1 MAPMPETACSLRR
14 NLHEIAEQLRLSA
27 AVAEFLDCY
36 YADFDFAG
44 GSDASPEELVGAAAQ
59 HYRLGEQRL
68 QRQPVLALYTPDFDR
83 HGWHSPHTVIDVVT
97 DDMPFLVDSI
107 TMLVYRR
114 GLAIHRLLH
123 PLLGAE
129 REPDGR
135 LQRVTPHGGQGSQ
148 TESWIHLEIDR
159 IGDSTEVAD
168 LQREIAGVLADVRS
182 AVEDGAAIQQNM
194 RAAAAELV
202 AYVEAADYLSWI
214 AANNFVFLG
223 GAEYFVAAGEHS
235 LTRVA
240 DSGLG
245 ILRQTDH
252 PRFGRCLAA
261 IPGEI
266 AELARDPSPLILV
279 KADARSSVHRPAYL
293 DFIGVKRFDGN
304 GRIVGLRAFV
314 GLYTAHV
321 YHVSATDIPLLRQKV
336 AAVRQEIGFVAR
348 SHRDKTLLNV
358 LETYPRDELIEI
370 AHADLVRIARG
381 IVALHERE
389 QVRVFMRDDRWGRY
403 VSVIAYMPR
412 DRFDTTIRKRISA
425 LLYEA
430 LAAERVDYFVMIGE
444 SRLARLHFIAR
455 TPVGTHYAYDAAAI
469 ERQAARIVR
478 GWNDELKQNL
488 VGHFGEEHGNR
499 LLRRYA
505 AELPLSYQER
515 VTPAAAVSDL
525 DRLQAAERSGLV
537 EVKLSAAQ
545 GDDGAHQHL
554 KLFRRGCPR
563 PLSAILPVL
572 ENLGLTVLSE
582 QPFRLPESDLH
593 IADFAV
599 RLPEAR
605 ALDDEATR
613 QAFVDLLE
621 RLLRDQAENDG
632 FNRLVLL
639 AGLDGRQIGI
649 LRAYSRYLRQAGLP
663 FSQSYVER
671 CLATHFE
678 ITRRLVELFAALF
691 APTVMAFSDTPDDA
705 SHDRSPH
712 PRPLSRERARG
723 DSSVARATG
732 TVTADDARAA
742 VLSDELTMALLQ
754 VGNPDDDRILSAL
767 QTAISATLRTNA
779 YQVASDGAAKAY
791 LSFKLSSREIP
802 FLPAPTPLYEI
813 FVYSERVE
821 GVHLRGARVA
831 RGGLRWSDRMEDFRT
846 EVLGLVK
853 AQMVKNAVI
862 VPLGSKGGFVC
873 KRLPPMSDREAWQA
887 EGIACYSDF
896 IRGLLDLTDNLVDG
910 RVVPPV
916 GVRRR
921 DGDDPYLVVAA
932 DKGTATFSDIA
943 NGIAIEYG
951 FWLGDAFAS
960 GGSVGYDH
968 KKMGITARGAW
979 EAIKRHFRELG
990 LDTQTQ
996 PFTVVGIGD
1005 MSGDVFGNG
1014 MLLSREIRLL
1024 AAFDHRHIFIDPSP
1038 DAVRSHAERQRLFD
1052 LPRSSW
1058 ADYDPT
1064 LISAGGGVWSRTA
1077 KTIPLSPQLQDWL
1090 ATDAIQMSPPELIRS
1105 LLQVPV
1111 DLLYNGGI
1119 GTYVK
1124 AGNQSHQEANDRG
1137 NDILRVDASQLRAR
1151 VVGEGGN
1158 LGLTQKGRIEFAL
1171 NGGRIYTDAIDN
1183 SAGVDCSDHEV
1194 NIKIL
1199 LAGLVATGEMTGRQ
1213 RDALLASMTDEVAS
1227 LVLAD
1232 NYQQTQAIALEA
1244 ATAGE
1249 LLAAHARLIRSL
1261 ESRGALHRGVEFL
1274 PDDKGLAERGQQK
1287 RGLTAPD
1294 IAVLLAYAKITLKEA
1309 VLTSDL
1315 PDSGDLDDLLESY
1328 FPSVLRGSCRA
1339 RMAAHPL
1346 QRDIIT
1352 TQLVNRLVNR
1362 MGTTFVLQ
1370 LGDETGASTAQVAG
1384 AWYAASQVL
1393 DAEALWREVESLDLL
1408 LDAARQMELMLALRA
1423 TTAAA
1428 TELILTQH
1436 LGGMTIGALVDEY
1449 RPAVAEV
1456 LARVRQGR
1464 SGEPAATAL
1473 AMAAAA
1479 IVGAIDRVD
1488 LARACARSPDEV
1500 AHGLAELA
1508 GHLDLDWLTAAVGR
1522 LPAGNRWQARA
1533 RARLAAELS
1542 ELRQHLLRQV
1552 LGGRLPATAAARGVL
1567 DEMKVNEPQDLA
1579 MLSAGLAEIRR
1590 VMGC

>member
-1 MAPMPETACSLRR
+1 MSETASNLRR
-14 NLHEIAEQLRLSA
+14 DLHEVAARLRLSA
-27 AVAEFLDCY
+27 SVSSFLDSY
-36 YADFDFAG
+36 YVDFDFAG
-44 GSDASPEELVGAAAQ
+44 GSDASPEELVGAAVQ
-59 HYRLGEQRL
+59 HHRLGERRSP
-68 QRQPVLALYTPDFDR
+68 RQPVLALYTPDFDR

-129 REPDGR
+129 RGPDGG
-135 LQRVTPHGGQGSQ
+135 LQRITPHGGEGSR

-159 IGDSTEVAD
+159 IGDSSEVD
-168 LQREIAGVLADVRS
+168 ELQQEITGVLADVRS
-182 AVEDGAAIQQNM
+182 AVDDGAAIQQNM
-194 RAAAAELV
+194 RAAAAELATDAEV
-202 AYVEAADYLSWI
+202 GEAVEAAEYLDWI
-214 AANNFVFLG
+214 AVNNFVFLG
-223 GAEYFVAAGEHS
+223 AAEYLVAAGEQR
-235 LTRVA
+235 LARVA

-245 ILRQTDH
+245 ILREAGH

-266 AELARDPSPLILV
+266 SELGRDPSPLILV

-293 DFIGVKRFDGN
+293 DFIGVKRLDGS
-304 GRIVGLRAFV
+304 GRIIGLRAFV

-336 AAVRQEIGFVAR
+336 AAVRREIGFVAR

-389 QVRVFMRDDRWGRY
+389 QVRVFMRDDRWRRY

-412 DRFDTTIRKRISA
+412 DRFDTTVRKRISA
-425 LLYEA
+425 LLYET
-430 LAAERVDYFVMIGE
+430 LAAERVDYFVTIGE

-455 TPVGTHYAYDAAAI
+455 TPAGTHYAYDAAAI
-469 ERQAARIVR
+469 ERQTARIVR
-478 GWNDELKQNL
+478 GWSDELKQNL
-488 VGHFGEEHGNR
+488 VGHYGEEHGNR

-505 AELPLSYQER
+505 RELPLSYQER

-525 DRLQAAERSGLV
+525 DCLQAAERSGLV

-554 KLFRRGCPR
+554 KLFRRGRPR

-582 QPFRLPESDLH
+582 QPFSLPAGDLH

-599 RLPEAR
+599 RLPDAR

-613 QAFVDLLE
+613 QAFVELLE

-663 FSQSYVER
+663 FSQAYVER
-671 CLATHFE
+671 CLATHFD

-691 APTVMAFSDTPDDA
+691 APTADA
-705 SHDRSPH
+705 
-712 PRPLSRERARG
+712 
-723 DSSVARATG
+723 
-732 TVTADDARAA
+732 ARAA
-742 VLSDELTMALLQ
+742 ALGDELTMALLQ
-754 VGNPDDDRILSAL
+754 VSNPDDDRILSAL
-767 QTAISATLRTNA
+767 QTAVSATLRTNA
-779 YQVASDGAAKAY
+779 YQAASDGQAKAY

-813 FVYSERVE
+813 FVYSERLE

-873 KRLPPMSDREAWQA
+873 KRLPPASDREAWQA
-887 EGIACYSDF
+887 EGVACYSTF

-910 RVVPPV
+910 QVVPPV

-932 DKGTATFSDIA
+932 DKGTASFSDIA

-979 EAIKRHFRELG
+979 EAVKRHFRELG
-990 LDTQTQ
+990 RDIQRE

-1024 AAFDHRHIFIDPSP
+1024 AAFDHRHIFIDPDP
-1038 DAVRSHAERQRLFD
+1038 DAARSHAERQRLFD

-1058 ADYDPT
+1058 ADYDPAS
-1064 LISAGGGVWSRTA
+1064 ISDGGGVWSRTA
-1077 KTIPLSPQLQDWL
+1077 KTIPLSPQVQAWL
-1090 ATDAIQMSPPELIRS
+1090 ATDAGQMSPPELIRS
-1105 LLQVPV
+1105 LLQAPV

-1124 AGNQSHQEANDRG
+1124 AGSQSHQEANDRA
-1137 NDILRVDASQLRAR
+1137 NDILRVDAGQLRAR

-1199 LAGLVATGEMTGRQ
+1199 LAGLVASGEMTGRQ
-1213 RDALLASMTDEVAS
+1213 RDALLASMTDEVAA

-1232 NYQQTQAIALEA
+1232 NYQQTQAIALEV

-1249 LLAAHARLIRSL
+1249 LLPAHARLIRSL
-1261 ESRGALHRGVEFL
+1261 EARGALHRAVEFL

-1287 RGLTAPD
+1287 RGLTAPE
-1294 IAVLLAYAKITLKEA
+1294 IAVLLAYAKIALKEA
-1309 VLTSDL
+1309 LLSSDV
-1315 PDSGDLDDLLESY
+1315 PDSGDVRDLLQSY
-1328 FPSVLRGSCRA
+1328 FPSVLQDSCRA
-1339 RMAAHPL
+1339 QMAAHPL
-1346 QRDIIT
+1346 QRDIIS

-1362 MGTTFVLQ
+1362 MGTTFVLR
-1370 LGDETGASTAQVAG
+1370 LGDETGASPAQVAS
-1384 AWYAASQVL
+1384 AWYATSRIL
-1393 DAEALWREVESLDLL
+1393 DAEALWREIEALDLA
-1408 LDAARQMELMLALRA
+1408 LDTTRQMELMLAVRA
-1423 TTAAA
+1423 MTAAA
-1428 TELILTQH
+1428 SELILAQH
-1436 LGGMTIGALVDEY
+1436 LGGMTIGQLVEKY
-1449 RPAVAEV
+1449 RPAVVAV
-1456 LARVRQGR
+1456 IDRVRQGQG
-1464 SGEPAATAL
+1464 GELAAAAL
-1473 AMAAAA
+1473 AADAAA
-1479 IVGAIDRVD
+1479 IVGAIDRVN
-1488 LARACARSPDEV
+1488 LARACSRSLEEV
-1500 AHGLAELA
+1500 ARGLAELA
-1508 GHLDLDWLTAAVGR
+1508 SRIDLDWLAAAIGL

-1533 RARLAAELS
+1533 RARLAAELA

-1552 LGGRLPATAAARGVL
+1552 LAGGLPATPVASGVL
-1567 DEMKVNEPQDLA
+1567 EEMRLNEPQDLA